1 MRNKTIMFLRLAIIL
16 VSAII
21 FVVCAFMFYYV
32 LNNPVN
38 PKYAASLYPI
48 ITGLFLT
55 TIPFYTALYKAM
67 KLLGYIDKNQ
77 AFTSTS
83 VRSVKNIKICAGCI
97 SILYMLMMPFI
108 FILADTD
115 DAPGA
120 ILMGLVPIFISAVI
134 CVGAYVFQKL
144 LQQAVDIKNENDLTI

>member
-1 MRNKTIMFLRLAIIL
+1 
-16 VSAII
+16 
-21 FVVCAFMFYYV
+21 
-32 LNNPVN
+32 
-38 PKYAASLYPI
+38 
-48 ITGLFLT
+48 
-55 TIPFYTALYKAM
+55 M

-97 SILYMLMMPFI
+97 SILYMSMMPFI